1 MPNSGSFNNYFSM
14 TQQGALPA
22 VSRTM
27 ETLLQQPLQIT
38 MTLQTTCARRSS
50 SKMFWMFRSMGNRV
64 RITTQMSTKKNL
76 NSFEM
81 EKIRL
86 IKTITNL
93 SMWFQIAKAVTRIIY
108 KWAHR
113 TDCNRTKR
121 TVKRVKTSTTLGET
135 CTCQECKTVA
145 LICSLICLSQSA
157 SD

>member
-22 VSRTM
+22 VNRTI

-50 SKMFWMFRSMGNRV
+50 SKMFLMLRSMGNRV
-64 RITTQMSTKKNL
+64 RITMQMSTKKNL

-108 KWAHR
+108 K
-113 TDCNRTKR
+113 
-121 TVKRVKTSTTLGET
+121 
-135 CTCQECKTVA
+135 
-145 LICSLICLSQSA
+145 
-157 SD
+157 

>member
-1 MPNSGSFNNYFSM
+1 MPNSGSFNSYFLM
-14 TQQGALPA
+14 TQQGASA
-22 VSRTM
+22 AFSRTM

-50 SKMFWMFRSMGNRV
+50 SKMFWMYRSMGNRV

-81 EKIRL
+81 EKIWL

-113 TDCNRTKR
+113 TDCNWTKR
-121 TVKRVKTSTTLGET
+121 TDNSVKTRTTLGEI

-145 LICSLICLSQSA
+145 LICSLICPSLSA

>member
-1 MPNSGSFNNYFSM
+1 MPNSGSFNNYFLM
-14 TQQGALPA
+14 TQQGASA
-22 VSRTM
+22 AFSRTM

-50 SKMFWMFRSMGNRV
+50 SKMFWMYRSMGNRV

-81 EKIRL
+81 EKIWL

-93 SMWFQIAKAVTRIIY
+93 SMWFQIAKAVMRIIY

-113 TDCNRTKR
+113 TDCNWTKR
-121 TVKRVKTSTTLGET
+121 TDNSVKTRTTLGEI

-145 LICSLICLSQSA
+145 LICSLICPSLSA